1 MSVGKSIR
9 RSICV
14 LLVCCLLPG
23 PAAAW
28 DTTFATSSQP
38 AQTDVQQA
46 SVNLSFVR
54 AFSSAAEVRRPLNP
68 VLDRTLDIIAGPN
81 DPETRVD
88 ALHSPSALTTD
99 SNHRVFVAD
108 PGAKAVHVFD
118 FIRAKYGLLK
128 RGGDR
133 LGTPV
138 SLAVDGRDNLYVID
152 QRGRTVLVYDSAGK
166 FRGYL
171 GKLRGGESYFD
182 SPAGITIDRTTGR
195 IYVCDTHRHMIIIMD
210 NRGRLIGKIG
220 TRGGGDGPGEFRLPS
235 QVVVGGGELFV
246 LDTGNTRIQILD
258 TAGHFRRANNLDY
271 ADNRTGLAVDNQG
284 NVYVSDPV
292 LNQIQ
297 VFGHEGQRLYT
308 FDPRT
313 IKGANFSHPSA
324 MWVDAGYCLY
334 VVDSQSYRVGLF
346 QINGQNARQCQ

>member
-1 MSVGKSIR
+1 
-9 RSICV
+9 
-14 LLVCCLLPG
+14 VCCIVPG

-46 SVNLSFVR
+46 SANLSFVR
-54 AFSSAAEVRRPLNP
+54 AFSSADEVRRPLNP
-68 VLDRTLDIIAGPN
+68 VLDRTLDIIAGPK
-81 DPETRVD
+81 DPVTRVD
-88 ALHSPSALTTD
+88 ALQSPSAVTTD

-118 FIRAKYGLLK
+118 FIRSKYGLLE

-138 SLAVDGRDNLYVID
+138 SLAVDGRDNLYVVD
-152 QRGRTVLVYDSAGK
+152 QRSRTVRVYDSAGK
-166 FRGYL
+166 FRRYL

-195 IYVCDTHRHMIIIMD
+195 IYVCDTRRHMIIIMD
-210 NRGRLIGKIG
+210 NRGRLIATIG
-220 TRGGGDGPGEFRLPS
+220 TRGGGDRPGEFRLPS

-246 LDTGNTRIQILD
+246 LDAGNTRIQILD
-258 TAGHFRRANNLDY
+258 TAGHFRRAINLAY

-297 VFGHEGQRLYT
+297 VFRHEGQPLYT

-313 IKGANFSHPSA
+313 AKGANFSHPSV

-334 VVDSQSYRVGLF
+334 VVDSQSHRVGLF
-346 QINGQNARQCQ
+346 QISGQNARQCQ